1 PLEEIDRASLMKVTA
16 FKGIPRPHQVLAA
29 ATAYAD
35 IARVAAD
42 RSGIKKVLILTASY
56 MAAPLERALREHK
69 LEPVH
74 PYVESVHTRHDDGSV
89 SVAKRVTGLMPA
101 LCPEDKPP
109 SDSEI

>member
-1 PLEEIDRASLMKVTA
+1 MPLKAVT

-35 IARVAAD
+35 IARVAAN
-42 RSGIKKVLILTASY
+42 RSGTRKVLILTASY

-74 PYVESVHTRHDDGSV
+74 PYVETVHTRHDDGSV
-89 SVAKRVTGLMPA
+89 SVTKRVTGLIPA
-101 LCPEDKPP
+101 LPAKDKQPT
-109 SDSEI
+109 DSES